1 MSVSAV
7 QQSDSVKDVYVQ
19 LLSFVQLFATLWTV
33 ALRAPLSMGFS
44 WQEYWSGLPFPPPG
58 ALLDSGI
65 ELTFPVPAMQGDSL
79 PTEPPGKLRNLC
91 PLYAFCKLFI
101 PALTCLLW

>member
-7 QQSDSVKDVYVQ
+7 QQSDSVKDMYVQ
-19 LLSFVQLFATLWTV
+19 LLSLVQLFATLWTV

-58 ALLDSGI
+58 DPPNPGI
-65 ELTFPVPAMQGDSL
+65 EPMSPMS
-79 PTEPPGKLRNLC
+79 
-91 PLYAFCKLFI
+91 
-101 PALTCLLW
+101 PALQANSSLLSH

>member
-58 ALLDSGI
+58 DPPNPGI
-65 ELTFPVPAMQGDSL
+65 KPMS
-79 PTEPPGKLRNLC
+79 
-91 PLYAFCKLFI
+91 
-101 PALTCLLW
+101 PALQANSLLLSH